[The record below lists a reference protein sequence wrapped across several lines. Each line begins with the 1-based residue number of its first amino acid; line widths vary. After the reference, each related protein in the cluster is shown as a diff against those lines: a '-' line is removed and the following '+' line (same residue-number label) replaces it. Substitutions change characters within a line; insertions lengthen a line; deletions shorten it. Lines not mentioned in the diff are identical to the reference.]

1 MPKFLVKASYTAEG
15 WKGLK
20 KDKASGR
27 HKAIAAACE
36 ALGGKLDHMYYALG
50 DDDVFI
56 VIDLPS
62 HVQVAAMGVAVKSG
76 GLVSTSSVS
85 LLTVAEMDK
94 ALSEDAKYQ
103 APGH

>member
-36 ALGGKLDHMYYALG
+36 ALGGKLDHMICAWG
-50 DDDVFI
+50 
-56 VIDLPS
+56 
-62 HVQVAAMGVAVKSG
+62 
-76 GLVSTSSVS
+76 
-85 LLTVAEMDK
+85 
-94 ALSEDAKYQ
+94 
-103 APGH
+103 

>member
-1 MPKFLVKASYTAEG
+1 M
-15 WKGLK
+15 
-20 KDKASGR
+20 
-27 HKAIAAACE
+27 
-36 ALGGKLDHMYYALG
+36 
-50 DDDVFI
+50 FI